1 MSSLNFDGIICSED
15 QIDKKHINDILVKEG
30 LFKILAY
37 SNLSSSSKLFDYSL
51 KIPTSIKEL
60 NNIIESAA
68 AKKFIKNSSIKI
80 KSYSLDK
87 NQKN

>member
-68 AKKFIKNSSIKI
+68 AKKNSLKTPQL
-80 KSYSLDK
+80 K
-87 NQKN
+87 